1 MADGSKILV
10 HQQNNGMVD
19 DPKKNL
25 NGAQL
30 EDFEL
35 EKVATS
41 SAQTPDFP
49 ALPVQSSSL
58 V

>member
-1 MADGSKILV
+1 MEDGSKLLV
-10 HQQNNGMVD
+10 HQQINGIID

-30 EDFEL
+30 EDFER
-35 EKVATS
+35 EKVATGY
-41 SAQTPDFP
+41 AQTTDFP